1 MLVVP
6 DELAPSAD
14 VTVPGR
20 LRLRRATPH
29 DLEVVYAIHSD
40 PRTNIHNPA
49 GPDRDRRASQARLT
63 EWLEHWEEHGFGYQV
78 VELTD
83 LPMSVI
89 GFTGVRRSTWS
100 DVPVLNLYYRYAA
113 DHHGHGYATE
123 GARHVVAWAAAR
135 YPATPVVA
143 ITTLDNTGSQRTD
156 RGSRT
161 CTTATAG
168 APVAWAVGG
177 RPLLELAARHA
188 VAGSPTGGRSRFV
201 GTGLPATT
209 HSTGVQGRASAGGS
223 LAESE
228 DEADD

>member
-1 MLVVP
+1 VLVVP

-63 EWLEHWEEHGFGYQV
+63 EWLEHWEEHEFGYQV

-143 ITTLDNTGSQRTD
+143 ITTLDNTGSQRTAEAAGLARRPQLEHLW
-156 RGSRT
+156 RGR
-161 CTTATAG
+161 
-168 APVAWAVGG
+168 WAVVLSSNW
-177 RPLLELAARHA
+177 P
-188 VAGSPTGGRSRFV
+188 
-201 GTGLPATT
+201 PATP
-209 HSTGVQGRASAGGS
+209 
-223 LAESE
+223 
-228 DEADD
+228 